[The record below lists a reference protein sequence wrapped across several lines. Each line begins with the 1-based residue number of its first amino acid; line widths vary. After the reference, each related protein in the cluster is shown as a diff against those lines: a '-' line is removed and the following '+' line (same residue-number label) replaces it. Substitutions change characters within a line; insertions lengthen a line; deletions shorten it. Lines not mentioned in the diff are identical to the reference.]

1 MHLSAAR
8 SVARFIV
15 RYRFA
20 LGALGG
26 ALIIAGAIYSQGRIV
41 RQIADSRAAG
51 RQTTCES
58 TNAIAAAVN
67 LLNSSIQ
74 QIVLTS
80 TEQSKANEETYR
92 QLHLPPYEERLK
104 QTKEYTAKLEAT
116 KIVPLICEVYVKAPY
131 SVHPKHPKTPKVPKA
146 QQPKGP

>member
-1 MHLSAAR
+1 M
-8 SVARFIV
+8 
-15 RYRFA
+15 
-20 LGALGG
+20 
-26 ALIIAGAIYSQGRIV
+26 
-41 RQIADSRAAG
+41 
-51 RQTTCES
+51 
-58 TNAIAAAVN
+58 
-67 LLNSSIQ
+67 LNSSIQ

-131 SVHPKHPKTPKVPKA
+131 SARA
-146 QQPKGP
+146 QLRPGRQGRSGTSRSVTSP